1 MSQATTDAAETGG
14 QFPAARRS
22 AFVGPDGPGTVLTI
36 LLALAC
42 GALAAN
48 LYYAQPLVA
57 MMGEGVGLPSSS
69 QSVIVT
75 ITQIGYAL
83 GLVLLVPLGDI
94 FENRKLIL
102 ITMAANVASLIGI
115 ALAPGLF
122 ALFALTLIVGITSC
136 AAQMLVPLA
145 AHLAPEKARG
155 QVVGNVM
162 SGLLGGILLARPV
175 ASFLADY
182 VGWRGVFGL
191 SAALVLAL
199 LAGAFFLLPTREPKG
214 ARGYGALIRSLGSL
228 FVSEPVLRRRGLYH
242 AAMFATFSLFWTG
255 APIILLGD
263 PYNYTHTQV
272 ALFTLTGVF
281 GVFAAP
287 VAGRL
292 ADRGHTWLG
301 TVLAMSVVVAALVC
315 ALFGEASLAALIA
328 AGVLIDLGVQANLVF
343 GQREIYQLDAS
354 IRNRLNAVY
363 MTTFFLGGAFG
374 SAVTS
379 PVLEAFGW
387 KAVCAIGIAMPAAAL
402 AYFLIA
408 DRRGEEV

>member
-1 MSQATTDAAETGG
+1 MSETTTQRAEGRSK
-14 QFPAARRS
+14 AARRS
-22 AFVGPDGPGTVLTI
+22 AFVGPDGPGTVLTFV
-36 LLALAC
+36 LALAC

-57 MMGEGVGLPSSS
+57 LIGEGVGLSAAS
-69 QSVIVT
+69 QSLIVT
-75 ITQIGYAL
+75 VTQIGYAV

-94 FENRKLIL
+94 FENRRVIL
-102 ITMAANVASLIGI
+102 VTMAANVASLVGM
-115 ALAPGLF
+115 ALAPGLS
-122 ALFALTLIVGITSC
+122 ALFALTLVVGITSC

-145 AHLAPEKARG
+145 AHLAPETTRG

-162 SGLLGGILLARPV
+162 SGLLGGILLARPI

-191 SAALVLAL
+191 SAALVLLL

-214 ARGYGALIRSLGSL
+214 ERGYVALIASLGKL
-228 FVSEPVLRRRGLYH
+228 FVAEPVLRRRGLYH

-255 APIILLGD
+255 APILLLGA
-263 PYNYTHTQV
+263 PYDYTHTEV

-301 TVLAMSVVVAALVC
+301 TAMAMSVVVAALVC
-315 ALFGEASLAALIA
+315 ALFGQASLAALIA

-343 GQREIYQLDAS
+343 GQREIYQLDAA

-374 SAVTS
+374 SAITS
-379 PVLEAFGW
+379 PVLAAFGW
-387 KAVCAIGIAMPAAAL
+387 KAICAIGIAMPAAAL
-402 AYFLIA
+402 AYFLA
-408 DRRGEEV
+408 VDRKG